1 MDHISVR
8 DGVSELK
15 ILCCDNRLLIAIV
28 DQNRYIRRDDTARG
42 TSSEIFRPESLR
54 TIGADSIPAAEQI
67 GSDGDSGTTS
77 AAIKTL
83 TSVLPADGLVTV
95 YAKVD
100 AVVARADGTNFRL
113 VN

>member
-1 MDHISVR
+1 M
-8 DGVSELK
+8 
-15 ILCCDNRLLIAIV
+15 ILL
-28 DQNRYIRRDDTARG
+28 RG

-54 TIGADSIPAAEQI
+54 TIGTDSIPAAEQI
-67 GSDGDSGTTS
+67 GGGGDAGITS

-83 TSVLPADGLVTV
+83 PSVLPADGLVTV

-100 AVVARADGTNFRL
+100 AVVARANGTNFRL

>member
-1 MDHISVR
+1 M
-8 DGVSELK
+8 
-15 ILCCDNRLLIAIV
+15 ILL
-28 DQNRYIRRDDTARG
+28 RG

-54 TIGADSIPAAEQI
+54 TIGADSIPAAKQV
-67 GSDGDSGTTS
+67 GGGGDAGTTS

-83 TSVLPADGLVTV
+83 PGVLRAAGLVTV
-95 YAKVD
+95 YTKVD

>member
-1 MDHISVR
+1 MCILNVVAFGPRRSPSLIR
-8 DGVSELK
+8 TATSERM
-15 ILCCDNRLLIAIV
+15 ILL
-28 DQNRYIRRDDTARG
+28 RG
-42 TSSEIFRPESLR
+42 TSSEISRPESLR

-67 GSDGDSGTTS
+67 GGGGDAGTTS

-83 TSVLPADGLVTV
+83 PNVLPADGLVTV

-100 AVVARADGTNFRL
+100 AVVAPAVGTNFRL

>member
-1 MDHISVR
+1 M
-8 DGVSELK
+8 
-15 ILCCDNRLLIAIV
+15 ILL
-28 DQNRYIRRDDTARG
+28 RG

-54 TIGADSIPAAEQI
+54 TIGADSIPRAEQV
-67 GSDGDSGTTS
+67 GGGDAGTTS

-83 TSVLPADGLVTV
+83 PGVVCAAGSVTV

-100 AVVARADGTNFRL
+100 AVVAWADGTNFRL